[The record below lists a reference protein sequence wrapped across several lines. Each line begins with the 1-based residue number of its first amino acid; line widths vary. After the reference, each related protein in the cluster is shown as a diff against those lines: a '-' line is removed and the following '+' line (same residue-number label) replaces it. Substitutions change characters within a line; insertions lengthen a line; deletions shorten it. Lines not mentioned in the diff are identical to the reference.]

1 MKIQDDSNHLEKLK
15 LKAMFGEDTPNSI
28 LSKIKVY
35 PFSNKSY
42 ARRSLL
48 QSQSHTHSDFFKTQ
62 VNGSVSFG
70 TSRKASF
77 NINPNHLFNKT
88 RFADKRQSV
97 LWDKEQKLPQV
108 LADNNNKP
116 MEVSNYRVKS
126 YKVKFEPDWY
136 TRNGIIPKN
145 FKDLAGKDIEIQCN
159 IISDEIKIFTDNMS
173 YYRTHYLHDSRVISI

>member
-1 MKIQDDSNHLEKLK
+1 
-15 LKAMFGEDTPNSI
+15 
-28 LSKIKVY
+28 
-35 PFSNKSY
+35 
-42 ARRSLL
+42 
-48 QSQSHTHSDFFKTQ
+48 
-62 VNGSVSFG
+62 
-70 TSRKASF
+70 
-77 NINPNHLFNKT
+77 
-88 RFADKRQSV
+88 
-97 LWDKEQKLPQV
+97 